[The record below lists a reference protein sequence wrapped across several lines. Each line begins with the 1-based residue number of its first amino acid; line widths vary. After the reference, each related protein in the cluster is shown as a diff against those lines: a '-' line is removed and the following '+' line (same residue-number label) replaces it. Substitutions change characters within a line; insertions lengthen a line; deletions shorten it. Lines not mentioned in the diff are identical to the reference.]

1 MLVCDI
7 CGKEIKPSKFVSGF
21 SPKQDIHYMY
31 SASAYQTKEVD
42 MCHDCQLELK
52 DKLHEAEM
60 NWYQAKIWKDG
71 E

>member
-1 MLVCDI
+1 MLVCDM
-7 CGKEIKPSKFVSGF
+7 CGKEIKISRDVSGF
-21 SPKQDIHYMY
+21 NPKQSVHYMY
-31 SASAYQTKEVD
+31 SASRYQSKEVD

-52 DKLHEAEM
+52 DKLNEAEM